1 MDRGAA
7 GKPSS
12 GCEGMISAAFSPAR
26 WGTKDRQIATG
37 KAGLKSVSSGNF
49 PQAAPCRKTGR
60 SPSMSSPKIR
70 DCSGRAAD
78 AVRSH
83 SSLTVP
89 ATEKSCAAAVPG
101 IASPPRSRIDHLTPA
116 RLVAR
121 SWFSQS
127 RHRNGFG
134 VAVLAGTALEPLQ
147 NRQSLEITGNSSRFS
162 RFSVLASR
170 DARAYVCV
178 RLRACRE
185 PSKHRTTEPQVIIV
199 IYHVVSGSVVVLKR
213 FCPEP
218 AVPNRAGNG
227 RVLRFRHILA
237 GGNAAISVDGWPDRA
252 CSTPLAGRGAK
263 SFGVFRAGSVTWSD
277 PASMSPAPS
286 WSIAA
291 RVVLRVSNGGI
302 LRFPTVL
309 IGHVGRVMLE
319 GWPQRR
325 GNAWFLDGQP
335 LPVRQRRSTA
345 AGAEARAWCA
355 TRGGIAA
362 ARGTP
367 VPPFAA
373 RVSPST
379 LTHERGQIWIDYSG
393 SSSGRG
399 RNRQSWGL
407 RSGSGWGF
415 RSPLH
420 RTGRAG
426 QGRGAGGSSRRSG
439 QARAGAV
446 HVN

>member
-1 MDRGAA
+1 MIFAA
-7 GKPSS
+7 ST
-12 GCEGMISAAFSPAR
+12 PAR
-26 WGTKDRQIATG
+26 WGIKDRQNTSA

-49 PQAAPCRKTGR
+49 PQAAPCRKTGCV
-60 SPSMSSPKIR
+60 PSMSSPKIR

-89 ATEKSCAAAVPG
+89 ATEKSCGADVPG
-101 IASPPRSRIDHLTPA
+101 AASPPRSRIDHLTPA

-134 VAVLAGTALEPLQ
+134 VAVLVGTAREPLQ
-147 NRQSLEITGNSSRFS
+147 NRQSSEITGNSSRFS
-162 RFSVLASR
+162 RFSDLASR
-170 DARAYVCV
+170 HACAYVCV
-178 RLRACRE
+178 RLRACRA
-185 PSKHRTTEPQVIIV
+185 PQIARTTEPHTIIV
-199 IYHVVSGSVVVLKR
+199 RYHVDSGSVVVPKR
-213 FCPEP
+213 FWSEP
-218 AVPNRAGNG
+218 GVLERGVNG

-237 GGNAAISVDGWPDRA
+237 GGNAARSVDGWPDRA
-252 CSTPLAGRGAK
+252 SSTPLAGRGGE
-263 SFGVFRAGSVTWSD
+263 SFGDFWPGAGSTWAR
-277 PASMSPAPS
+277 ASMSPVPCGR
-286 WSIAA
+286 IAA
-291 RVVLRVSNGGI
+291 RVVLRVRNGGI
-302 LRFPTVL
+302 LRFVAVP
-309 IGHVGRVMLE
+309 IRHVGRVMLE

-325 GNAWFLDGQP
+325 GLPWFFEGQP
-335 LPVRQRRSTA
+335 LPVRQRRSGA
-345 AGAEARAWCA
+345 AGAEARAWCG
-355 TRGGIAA
+355 TRGGIDA

-373 RVSPST
+373 ALSPST
-379 LTHERGQIWIDYSG
+379 LAHD
-393 SSSGRG
+393 SGRIWNAVSGVSAGHG

-415 RSPLH
+415 RFPAPG
-420 RTGRAG
+420 TGRAG
-426 QGRGAGGSSRRSG
+426 QGRGAGGSARRSG